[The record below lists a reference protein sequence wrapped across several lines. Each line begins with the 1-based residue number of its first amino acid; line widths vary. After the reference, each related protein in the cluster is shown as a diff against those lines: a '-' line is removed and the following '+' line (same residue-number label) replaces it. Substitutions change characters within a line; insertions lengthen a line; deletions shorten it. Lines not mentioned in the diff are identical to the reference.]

1 MRSLTLDAGGFTM
14 GAREFTDADERARR
28 VRRVEAVGR
37 AIHGDS
43 WHAPFAETLNEAI
56 GDTKLTRARVAQWM
70 LSSPGAK
77 PVPAWVAAAL
87 PGLAAKAAA
96 DLRAEADAL
105 DALFAD
111 DGGEGAPPASG
122 EPEQVQDASQD
133 PGAAALAA
141 ADDEFDEDAFIQ
153 AVLERGPVSLRR
165 EPEPEP
171 EPAPPEGWRS
181 AYAEEYARRR
191 PDLSP
196 FR

>member
-1 MRSLTLDAGGFTM
+1 M

-28 VRRVEAVGR
+28 VRRVEALGR

-70 LSSPGAK
+70 LTGAGAK

-87 PGLAAKAAA
+87 PALATRAAA

-111 DGGEGAPPASG
+111 DGDEGAPPASG
-122 EPEQVQDASQD
+122 EPEPEAEDDVPLD
-133 PGAAALAA
+133 PAAAA
-141 ADDEFDEDAFIQ
+141 
-153 AVLERGPVSLRR
+153 
-165 EPEPEP
+165 
-171 EPAPPEGWRS
+171 
-181 AYAEEYARRR
+181 ARRAAMKAIDDAGFDYEGFVNSVVEAGPWLPPPR
-191 PDLSP
+191 
-196 FR
+196 